1 MVATNY
7 RIKSMQIIALND
19 SGRQDTQFERLPHK
33 VFDYLPTNCYFFLL
47 RPASGQVNRQF
58 FNHIEKYLSK
68 FTMVFVYRGYVRLLF
83 VVLLFEQCVQ
93 LFLLPHFVGYHFI
106 LHLLASQLQTGDL
119 FQKLLLCLLFL
130 NLQPLFWWV
139 LICRDEL

>member
-1 MVATNY
+1 
-7 RIKSMQIIALND
+7 
-19 SGRQDTQFERLPHK
+19 
-33 VFDYLPTNCYFFLL
+33 
-47 RPASGQVNRQF
+47 
-58 FNHIEKYLSK
+58 
-68 FTMVFVYRGYVRLLF
+68 MVFVYRGYVRLLF

-130 NLQPLFWWV
+130 NLQPLF
-139 LICRDEL
+139 